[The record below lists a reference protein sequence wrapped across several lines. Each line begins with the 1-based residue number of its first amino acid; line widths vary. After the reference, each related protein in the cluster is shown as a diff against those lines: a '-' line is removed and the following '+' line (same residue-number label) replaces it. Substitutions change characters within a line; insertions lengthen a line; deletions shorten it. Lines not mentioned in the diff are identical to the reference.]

1 MILFVR
7 FLDALFR
14 KSRKWNQVV
23 QSSMVGSFFGWSGLY
38 SSIFVYFL
46 ELGQFYGYL
55 TLKCNAIQH
64 EDFRTSHKGCDIWR

>member
-7 FLDALFR
+7 FPDLSLENQGSETKQF
-14 KSRKWNQVV
+14 SLVWWVVFWLKWIVLKY
-23 QSSMVGSFFGWSGLY
+23 FA
-38 SSIFVYFL
+38 YFL

-64 EDFRTSHKGCDIWR
+64 EDFRTSHKGCDI